1 MAINTSGNT
10 PKIMVFRPTYEEF
23 KDFSKFITYM
33 ESQGAHKAGLAKVIP
48 PPEWVPRKSG
58 YSLDSSIGDMS
69 IPAPICQVVTGKQG
83 LYQQINIQ
91 KRQMTVREYG
101 AMANKPRYA
110 TPKHFDYEDLERKY
124 WKNITYV
131 SPIYGADVSGSIT
144 DEDVNVW
151 NINHLGTILDYVNE
165 DYGISIDGVNT
176 AYLYFGMWK
185 TTFAWHTED
194 MDLYSINYLH
204 FGAPKTWYAIPP
216 EHGRRLERLAEGFF
230 PSSYKACP
238 AFLRHKMTVISPHTL
253 KTYSIPYDK
262 ITQEAGEI
270 MITFPYGYHA
280 GFNHGFNCAES
291 TNFASVRWVE
301 YGKRALQ
308 CRCKTDNVKIS
319 MDTFVKRFQPDRYE
333 LWLQGKDVGPH
344 PEDPSRQ
351 CAAPLPSEGDILCNK
366 QNDGIP
372 ESYYEGVEKRFKN
385 NKRIP
390 ALKLNARGEAV
401 PASPLDEEEEGGE
414 EKEEEEEVDVE
425 YPDEEELEVLEDV
438 WLKAGEMEPEEAT
451 FLDDGRLNPRLPS
464 PPAKKKTK
472 AAATG
477 KGAKKKP
484 RTPSKKTKV
493 VKEKGESGVQEE
505 GEVKSTIKT
514 LLPVKQER
522 KHEVKEELVLVNTLK
537 NFRIPKKDRAKRN
550 LLENYRAALSKQ
562 LPSTVHRINLNKA
575 KASETP
581 KENAAVQ
588 VSIPDPESEV
598 RDPAVTET
606 KVEIVEEEIVTE
618 PFLDQ
623 VVYSTGDLS
632 NGFVKEEICE
642 TSSGPSSHATVISS
656 LSVPSP
662 PVVHPTTS
670 GGAQDKKKDL
680 YSIIHTI
687 NANKSQS
694 EMRPTQLLPFPRLPS
709 DSSPSSSQNCNS
721 APHSNSRGSS
731 PNPSHQYNRASPVL
745 SRGGSPNNVQR
756 GGSPNNVQ
764 NRGGS
769 PNNVQNR
776 SGSLNNAQNRAES
789 PNSGLGDCQKSGH
802 NASQLV
808 SVKEESEFGA
818 ADFAGPSSNSY
829 GAAGSIGPAAAKDDR
844 SGEGGIK
851 EEVKSG
857 PCDEDLP
864 APDLMN
870 ERLHPGV
877 SQLIAAAQSISQPS
891 PSLSSPPSLLP
902 IVPTPPPS
910 SRPQPQVFYH
920 TISVKHPSLLYSN
933 SSPVPESNPQPT
945 VLPTS
950 IDPETLAIAL
960 GDNFMSRTNEL
971 ETSMSTLEI
980 DRQIND
986 YYSREYPHCSLC
998 TMFSLSPG
1006 RNKLTKDWQTQVKTE
1021 EDYLVQ
1027 NPNESPALFRA
1038 CVTGE
1043 GPPRDSIM
1051 LSCASCRVRVHA
1063 LCLFV
1068 YRKTPSPASQ
1078 NLLSRNWR
1086 CQKCYKGAVIAQ
1098 CNLCPVRGGCVIK
1111 MHNAYAHLP
1120 CVLTVMSETCTLDNV
1135 HPIDLFVKKNFAIP
1149 QHKCG
1154 FCNQPGATLP
1164 CSSPSCT
1171 ERLHPMCATLAG
1183 SRLTINRLDT
1193 AHPSGKLSVLCSRH
1207 DQTEAQFM
1215 HY

>member
-1 MAINTSGNT
+1 MFFFI
-10 PKIMVFRPTYEEF
+10 FR
-23 KDFSKFITYM
+23 
-33 ESQGAHKAGLAKVIP
+33 
-48 PPEWVPRKSG
+48 
-58 YSLDSSIGDMS
+58 
-69 IPAPICQVVTGKQG
+69 
-83 LYQQINIQ
+83 
-91 KRQMTVREYG
+91 
-101 AMANKPRYA
+101 
-110 TPKHFDYEDLERKY
+110 
-124 WKNITYV
+124 
-131 SPIYGADVSGSIT
+131 
-144 DEDVNVW
+144 
-151 NINHLGTILDYVNE
+151 
-165 DYGISIDGVNT
+165 
-176 AYLYFGMWK
+176 
-185 TTFAWHTED
+185 
-194 MDLYSINYLH
+194 
-204 FGAPKTWYAIPP
+204 
-216 EHGRRLERLAEGFF
+216 
-230 PSSYKACP
+230 
-238 AFLRHKMTVISPHTL
+238 
-253 KTYSIPYDK
+253 
-262 ITQEAGEI
+262 
-270 MITFPYGYHA
+270 YHA

-401 PASPLDEEEEGGE
+401 PASPLDEEEGGE
-414 EKEEEEEVDVE
+414 EKEEEEEEVDVE

-451 FLDDGRLNPRLPS
+451 FLDDGRLNPRLVKKRRKPCNHSNPGTPSKRKPSGGSNTNGASSSEDFEPS

-472 AAATG
+472 AAAAG
-477 KGAKKKP
+477 KGAKKKL

-514 LLPVKQER
+514 LLPVKPER

-562 LPSTVHRINLNKA
+562 LPSTVHRINLNKP
-575 KASETP
+575 KVSETS

-656 LSVPSP
+656 
-662 PVVHPTTS
+662 
-670 GGAQDKKKDL
+670 
-680 YSIIHTI
+680 
-687 NANKSQS
+687 
-694 EMRPTQLLPFPRLPS
+694 EMRSAQLTPSPRLPS

-731 PNPSHQYNRASPVL
+731 PNPSHQYNRASPAL

-756 GGSPNNVQ
+756 GGSPNNA
-764 NRGGS
+764 
-769 PNNVQNR
+769 QNR
-776 SGSLNNAQNRAES
+776 SES
-789 PNSGLGDCQKSGH
+789 PNSGLGDSQKSGH

-808 SVKEESEFGA
+808 SVKEESDFGA

-851 EEVKSG
+851 EEVKSE
-857 PCDEDLP
+857 PCDDPP
-864 APDLMN
+864 APDLIS

-891 PSLSSPPSLLP
+891 PSLLP

-1027 NPNESPALFRA
+1027 NPSESPALFRA

-1135 HPIDLFVKKNFAIP
+1135 HPIDLF
-1149 QHKCG
+1149 CG

-1193 AHPSGKLSVLCSRH
+1193 EHPSGKLSVLCSRH
-1207 DQTEAQFM
+1207 DQTEAQFKYQADQRVWVRYQDGSYYPARVVSRASKIFCSVYFHDGGCFM
-1215 HY
+1215 DAVDPALISGATVTRGPVVPLVVPLPIGTKTVTVDEGHSVTVLGTHVRPVYTVRYGMDGTEDTVSERDIYETPSVLVDQVERCVERDRHPASGNSSDGRDLLKTHSRPRSVNDSQGPSNCVNGSLNGCSVGGFPNDDRVNEFHGPRNRVNGSRDGPSNRVNGFRDGPSNRRNGPHGYNNHVNRSQGLGNRVNRSLNERPGAFRNDERVNGALSDVNGAFPRDICRRER